1 MVFGKA
7 ENKLARTHNNGEQNM
22 ARDPKHDILFEP
34 IQIGPKTLRNRFYQV
49 PHCIGAGSDKPGFQ
63 AAHRSLKAEG
73 GWAAMN
79 TEYCSIHPESDDTMR
94 LSARIWDEGDVRNL
108 KAMTD
113 EVHKFGAL
121 AGVELWYGGAHA
133 PCLESRATPM
143 GPSQIASEFETLSY
157 CKEMDLS
164 DIQRVQ
170 QYYVDAAYR
179 SRDAGFDIIYV
190 YGAHS
195 YLPLQFL
202 NPYYNKRTDQYGGSL
217 ENRAR
222 FWLET
227 LEKVRNAVGSDCAIA
242 TRFAVDTLYGPGQIE
257 VEEDGMKFIQ
267 MADPLVD
274 LWDVD
279 VGDIAEWGEDAGP
292 SRFYQQGHQVP
303 WTKFVKEVSKKPVL
317 GVGRFTDPEKM
328 TEIVTKGYA
337 DIIGAAR
344 PSISDPFLPKKI
356 EEGRYDDIR
365 VCIGCNV
372 CISRWEIGGPPMICT
387 QNATAGEEYRRGW
400 HPEKFKKATSSD
412 SVLVV
417 GAGPS
422 GAEAARVLMEQGYVV
437 HVYDTAEKVGGHLN
451 QIASLPGL
459 GEWGY
464 HRDYRETQLQ
474 KLVKKNKNSVLAL
487 GQKPLT
493 ADDVLEYGAEKV
505 IIATG
510 AKWHTN
516 GDNCLT
522 HDAIPGADASLPD
535 QLTPEQ
541 VISGEKKIGKRVVIL
556 NADSYFMAPSLA
568 EKLVNDGHEVTIV
581 TGVHLAKYMEFTLEY
596 PNMMRRL
603 HELNIEEIGNHF
615 CSRIETG
622 RLEIY
627 NMWGDGSRRSY
638 RGPGKLPRDENKT
651 HRWLEFDSLVLVTG
665 RKSDNKLYQELKA
678 RESEWAEND
687 IKGVYLIGDAEAPR
701 YIADATFTGHRVARE
716 IESENPQFP
725 LPYKRETIAWGTPH
739 MPGGNHEIEYKI

>member
-1 MVFGKA
+1 
-7 ENKLARTHNNGEQNM
+7 M

-63 AAHRSLKAEG
+63 AAHRSMKAEG

-79 TEYCSIHPESDDTMR
+79 TEYCSINPESDDTHR

-108 KAMTD
+108 RAMTE
-113 EVHKFGAL
+113 EVHKYGAL

-133 PCLESRATPM
+133 PNMESRATPR
-143 GPSQIASEFETLSY
+143 GPSQYASEFETLSY
-157 CKEMDLS
+157 CKEMDFS
-164 DIQRVQ
+164 DIAQVQ
-170 QYYVDAAYR
+170 QYYVDAAKR

-202 NPYYNKRTDQYGGSL
+202 NPYYNKRTDKYGGSL

-227 LEKVRNAVGSDCAIA
+227 LEKVKHAVGDECAIA
-242 TRFAVDTLYGPGQIE
+242 TRFAVDTVYGPGQIE
-257 VEEDGMKFIQ
+257 VEVDGMKFIEL
-267 MADPLVD
+267 ADPLLD

-303 WTKFVKEVSKKPVL
+303 WTKFVKQVSKKPVL
-317 GVGRFTDPEKM
+317 GVGRFVDPEKM

-337 DIIGAAR
+337 DIIGCAR
-344 PSISDPFLPKKI
+344 PSIADPFLPQKI
-356 EEGRYDDIR
+356 EQGRYDDIR

-400 HPEKFKKATSSD
+400 HPEKFRQTKTKD
-412 SVLVV
+412 SVLIV

-422 GAEAARVLMEQGYVV
+422 GSEAARVLMESGYTV
-437 HVYDTAEKVGGHLN
+437 HLTDTAEKIGGHLN
-451 QIASLPGL
+451 QITTLPGL
-459 GEWGY
+459 GEWSY
-464 HRDYRETQLQ
+464 HRDYRETQIN
-474 KLVKKNKNSVLAL
+474 KLVKKNKESQVAL
-487 GQKPLT
+487 GQKPMT
-493 ADDVLEYGAEKV
+493 ADDVLQYGADKV

-510 AKWHTN
+510 SSWNTD
-516 GDNCLT
+516 GTNCLT
-522 HDAIPGADASLPD
+522 HEPIPGADASLPD

-541 VISGEKKIGKRVVIL
+541 VMDGKKKIGKRVVIL
-556 NADSYFMAPSLA
+556 NADTYFMAPSLA
-568 EKLVNDGHEVTIV
+568 EKLATDGHEVTIV
-581 TGVHLAKYMEFTLEY
+581 SGVHLANYMHFTLEY

-603 HELNIEEIGNHF
+603 HELHVEELGDHF
-615 CSRIETG
+615 CSRIEPG

-627 NMWGDGSRRSY
+627 NIWGDGSRRTY
-638 RGPGKLPRDENKT
+638 RGPGVSPRDANTT
-651 HRWLEFDSLVLVTG
+651 HRWLEFDSLILVTG
-665 RKSDNKLYQELKA
+665 RHSECTLWNELKA

-687 IKGVYLIGDAEAPR
+687 IKGIYLIGDAEAPR
-701 YIADATFTGHRVARE
+701 LIADATFTGHRVARE
-716 IESENPQFP
+716 IEEANPQIAI
-725 LPYKRETIAWGTPH
+725 PYKRETIAWGTPH
-739 MPGGNHEIEYKI
+739 MPGGNFKIEYKV

>member
-1 MVFGKA
+1 
-7 ENKLARTHNNGEQNM
+7 M

-63 AAHRSLKAEG
+63 AAHRSMKAEG

-79 TEYCSIHPESDDTMR
+79 TEYCSINPESDDTHR

-108 KAMTD
+108 RAMTD
-113 EVHKFGAL
+113 EVHKYGAL

-133 PCLESRATPM
+133 PNMESRATPR
-143 GPSQIASEFETLSY
+143 GPSQYASEFETLTY

-164 DIQRVQ
+164 DIAQVQ
-170 QYYVDAAYR
+170 QYYVDAAKR
-179 SRDAGFDIIYV
+179 SRDAGFDIVYV

-202 NPYYNKRTDQYGGSL
+202 NPYYNKRTDKYGGSI

-222 FWLET
+222 FWIET
-227 LEKVRNAVGSDCAIA
+227 LEKVRNAVGKDCAIA
-242 TRFAVDTLYGPGQIE
+242 TRFAVDTVYGPGQIE
-257 VEEDGMKFIQ
+257 VEVDGMKFVE

-303 WTKFVKEVSKKPVL
+303 WTKFVKQVSKKPVL

-337 DIIGAAR
+337 DIIGCAR
-344 PSISDPFLPKKI
+344 PSIADPFLPKKV

-400 HPEKFKKATSSD
+400 HPEKFRKTASKDA
-412 SVLVV
+412 VLVV

-422 GAEAARVLMEQGYVV
+422 GSEAARVLMEEGYTV
-437 HVYDTAEKVGGHLN
+437 HLYDKAEKIGGHLN
-451 QIASLPGL
+451 TVSTLPGL
-459 GEWGY
+459 GEWSY
-464 HRDYRETQLQ
+464 HRDYRETQLN
-474 KLVKKNKNSVLAL
+474 KLVKKNKESQIAL
-487 GQKPLT
+487 GQKALT
-493 ADDVLEYGAEKV
+493 ADDVLQYGADKV
-505 IIATG
+505 VIATG
-510 AKWHTN
+510 SSWNTDGN
-516 GDNCLT
+516 NCLT
-522 HDAIPGADASLPD
+522 HDAIPGADASQPD

-541 VISGEKKIGKRVVIL
+541 VFEGKKKIGKRVVIL
-556 NADSYFMAPSLA
+556 NADTYFMAPSLA
-568 EKLVNDGHEVTIV
+568 EKLAADGHEVTIV
-581 TGVHLAKYMEFTLEY
+581 SGVHLANYMHFTLEY

-603 HELNIEEIGNHF
+603 HELHVEEIGDHF
-615 CSRIETG
+615 CSKIEKG
-622 RLEIY
+622 RLEVY
-627 NMWGDGSRRSY
+627 NIWGDGSKRTY
-638 RGPGKLPRDENKT
+638 RGPGVAPRDANKT
-651 HRWLEFDSLVLVTG
+651 HRWIEFDSLILVTG
-665 RKSDNKLYQELKA
+665 RHSENKLWNDLKA
-678 RESEWAEND
+678 RESEWEENG

-701 YIADATFTGHRVARE
+701 LIADATFTGHRVARE
-716 IESENPQFP
+716 IEEANPQIAV
-725 LPYKRETIAWGTPH
+725 PYKREVAVWGAPH
-739 MPGGNHEIEYKI
+739 MPGGTFKIEYKV

>member
-1 MVFGKA
+1 
-7 ENKLARTHNNGEQNM
+7 M

-63 AAHRSLKAEG
+63 AAHRSMKAEG

-79 TEYCSIHPESDDTMR
+79 TEYCSINPESDDTHR

-108 KAMTD
+108 RAMTE
-113 EVHKFGAL
+113 EVHKYGAL

-133 PCLESRATPM
+133 PNMESRATPR
-143 GPSQIASEFETLSY
+143 GPSQYASEFETLSY

-164 DIQRVQ
+164 DIAQVQ
-170 QYYVDAAYR
+170 QYYVDAAKR

-202 NPYYNKRTDQYGGSL
+202 NPYYNKRTDKYGGSL

-227 LEKVRNAVGSDCAIA
+227 LEKVKRAVGDECAIA
-242 TRFAVDTLYGPGQIE
+242 TRFAVDTVYGPGQIE
-257 VEEDGMKFIQ
+257 VEVDGMKFVEL
-267 MADPLVD
+267 ADPLLD

-303 WTKFVKEVSKKPVL
+303 WTKFVKQVSKKPVL
-317 GVGRFTDPEKM
+317 GVGRFVDPEKM

-337 DIIGAAR
+337 DIIGCAR
-344 PSISDPFLPKKI
+344 PSIADPFLPQKI
-356 EEGRYDDIR
+356 EQGRYDDIR

-400 HPEKFKKATSSD
+400 HPEKFRQTKTKD
-412 SVLVV
+412 SVLIV

-422 GAEAARVLMEQGYVV
+422 GSEAARVLMESGYTV
-437 HVYDTAEKVGGHLN
+437 HLTDTAEKIGGHLN
-451 QIASLPGL
+451 QITTLPGL
-459 GEWGY
+459 GEWSY
-464 HRDYRETQLQ
+464 HRDYRETQIN
-474 KLVKKNKNSVLAL
+474 KLVKKNKESQVAL
-487 GQKPLT
+487 GQKPMT
-493 ADDVLEYGAEKV
+493 ADDVLQYGADKV

-510 AKWHTN
+510 AKWNTD
-516 GDNCLT
+516 GTNCLT
-522 HDAIPGADASLPD
+522 HEAIPGADASLPD

-541 VISGEKKIGKRVVIL
+541 VMEGKKKIGKRVVIL
-556 NADSYFMAPSLA
+556 NADTYFMAPSLA
-568 EKLVNDGHEVTIV
+568 EKLATDGHEVTIV
-581 TGVHLAKYMEFTLEY
+581 SGVHLANYMHFTLEY

-603 HELNIEEIGNHF
+603 HELHVEELGDHF
-615 CSRIETG
+615 CSRIEPG

-627 NMWGDGSRRSY
+627 NIWGDGSRRTY
-638 RGPGKLPRDENKT
+638 RGPGVSPRDANTT
-651 HRWLEFDSLVLVTG
+651 HRWLEFDSLILVTG
-665 RKSDNKLYQELKA
+665 RHSECTLWNELKA

-687 IKGVYLIGDAEAPR
+687 IKGIYLIGDAEAPR
-701 YIADATFTGHRVARE
+701 LIADATFTGHRVARE
-716 IESENPQFP
+716 IEEANPQIAI
-725 LPYKRETIAWGTPH
+725 PYKRETIAWGTPH
-739 MPGGNHEIEYKI
+739 MPGGNFKIEYKV

>member
-1 MVFGKA
+1 
-7 ENKLARTHNNGEQNM
+7 M

-63 AAHRSLKAEG
+63 AAHRSMKAEG

-79 TEYCSIHPESDDTMR
+79 TEYCSINPESDDTHR

-113 EVHKFGAL
+113 EVHKYGAL

-133 PCLESRATPM
+133 PNMESRATPR
-143 GPSQIASEFETLSY
+143 GPSQYASEFETLSY

-164 DIQRVQ
+164 DIAQVQ
-170 QYYVDAAYR
+170 QFYVDAAKR
-179 SRDAGFDIIYV
+179 SRDAGFDIVYV

-202 NPYYNKRTDQYGGSL
+202 NPYYNKRTDKYGGSL

-227 LEKVRNAVGSDCAIA
+227 LEKVKHAVGSDCAIA
-242 TRFAVDTLYGPGQIE
+242 TRFGVDTVYGPGQIE
-257 VEEDGMKFIQ
+257 AEVDGQKFVE
-267 MADPLVD
+267 MADSLVD
-274 LWDVD
+274 MWDITI
-279 VGDIAEWGEDAGP
+279 GDIAEWGEDAGP
-292 SRFYQQGHQVP
+292 SRFYQQGHTIP
-303 WTKFVKEVSKKPVL
+303 WVKLVKQVSKKPVL
-317 GVGRFTDPEKM
+317 GVGRYTDPEKM
-328 TEIVTKGYA
+328 IEIVTKGYA
-337 DIIGAAR
+337 DIIGCAR
-344 PSISDPFLPKKI
+344 PSIADPFLPKKV

-400 HPEKFKKATSSD
+400 HPEKFRQAKSKD
-412 SVLVV
+412 SVLIV

-422 GAEAARVLMEQGYVV
+422 GSEAARVLMESGYTV
-437 HVYDTAEKVGGHLN
+437 HLTDTAEKIGGHLN
-451 QIASLPGL
+451 QVAALPGL
-459 GEWGY
+459 GEWSY
-464 HRDYRETQLQ
+464 HRDYRETQIT
-474 KLVKKNKNSVLAL
+474 KLLKKNKESQLAL
-487 GQKPLT
+487 GQKPMT
-493 ADDVLEYGAEKV
+493 ADDVLQYGADKV

-510 AKWHTN
+510 ASWNTD
-516 GDNCLT
+516 GTNCLT
-522 HDAIPGADASLPD
+522 HEPIPGADASLPD

-541 VISGEKKIGKRVVIL
+541 VMEGKKKIGKRVVIL
-556 NADSYFMAPSLA
+556 NADTYFMAPSLA
-568 EKLVNDGHEVTIV
+568 EKLATAGHEVIIV
-581 TGVHLAKYMEFTLEY
+581 SGVHLANYMHFTLEY

-603 HELNIEEIGNHF
+603 HELHVEELGDHF
-615 CSRIETG
+615 CSRIEPG
-622 RLEIY
+622 RMEIY
-627 NMWGDGSRRSY
+627 NIWGDGSKRTY
-638 RGPGKLPRDENKT
+638 RGPGVSPRDANT
-651 HRWLEFDSLVLVTG
+651 SHRWIEFDSLVLVTG
-665 RKSDNKLYQELKA
+665 RHSECTLWNELKA

-687 IKGVYLIGDAEAPR
+687 IKGIYLIGDAEAPR
-701 YIADATFTGHRVARE
+701 LIADATFTGHRVARE
-716 IESENPQFP
+716 IEEANPQIA

-739 MPGGNHEIEYKI
+739 MPGGNFKIEYKV